1 VLRERRSSARL
12 HNCENV
18 SANMPPLGPGES
30 EPLSQ
35 RFIRCH
41 HCGLPHN
48 LSDEVCPI
56 TGKSIRRRRKS
67 EASQPPKDEESGR
80 HAMPIPLVS
89 QRQSGGGRYTIGGPP
104 GPDDGGEHR
113 LIGRIIGDKYR
124 VLDLIGEGGM
134 GTVYE
139 AEHLEIGRHVAIKV
153 LNRAHLGRK
162 EAIARFHQ
170 EARAAG
176 AIGHPNICEIYDV
189 GRLGDGSPYLVM
201 ERLHGQTLSDRI
213 NIEGALPFDDVI
225 SILTQ
230 VMSAL
235 VAAHQKSIIH
245 RDIKPENIFLT
256 ERVGCAAVVK
266 ILDFGISKSGNDQGD
281 LSLTRTGMVMGTPF
295 YMAPEQARGE
305 HIDHRVDIYAG
316 GVILYE
322 TLTGRRPFLASNYNA
337 LVIQVLSKQPVDP
350 REFRPA
356 IPAAFVPVVYKALS
370 KRREERYDDA
380 AGFIEALSNV
390 QSELGRGPTNAEIKK
405 LAEEVRSRPPPALL
419 PSDLP
424 ADSMDIPVVFSET
437 GTGQQPITLGTGEVD
452 VDLDTGPHAAE
463 DDATLVGDKATFE
476 EDRAGV
482 RVFGVGQRSEDEEV
496 NDTIVDPSGAMLGEI
511 WSQLEKA
518 KEARRTAAD
527 ATVRTERL
535 DGAAAESLLR
545 NLDDPD
551 GGETEADSKEEDG
564 RDGRYSLVSSF
575 PEADDNR
582 ATLQTEPQRD
592 LDDKTTQRPP
602 SRPKVPRPSVV
613 AAGEIAPVAIPSPPR
628 MPSRKQTKIGI
639 PPPAPLSRHEGD
651 EPDDDDVT
659 TLFVASDD
667 GPRELGT
674 KEKDRGSTPEIP
686 RPPGT
691 PRI

>member
-1 VLRERRSSARL
+1 
-12 HNCENV
+12 
-18 SANMPPLGPGES
+18 MPSLGPGES

-56 TGKSIRRRRKS
+56 TGKSIRRQRKS
-67 EASQPPKDEESGR
+67 GAPGTSEKEESGR

-89 QRQSGGGRYTIGGPP
+89 QRQSSGARRAVASPERE
-104 GPDDGGEHR
+104 EHR

-139 AEHLEIGRHVAIKV
+139 AEHLEIGRRVAIKV

-162 EAIARFHQ
+162 EAVARFHQ

-230 VMSAL
+230 VLSAL
-235 VAAHQKSIIH
+235 VAAHQKRIIH

-256 ERVGCAAVVK
+256 ERVGCTAVVK
-266 ILDFGISKSGNDQGD
+266 ILDFGISKSGSDQGD

-337 LVIQVLSKQPVDP
+337 LVIQVLSKQPIDP

-356 IPAAFVPVVYKALS
+356 IPAAFVPVVFKALS
-370 KRREERYDDA
+370 KRREDRYDDA
-380 AGFIEALSNV
+380 AGFIEALSEV

-419 PSDLP
+419 PSDYP

-437 GTGQQPITLGTGEVD
+437 GTGQQPVSLETGEVD
-452 VDLDTGPHAAE
+452 VDLETGPHASE
-463 DDATLVGDKATFE
+463 GDATLVGDSHSFHEEKAS
-476 EDRAGV
+476 GV
-482 RVFGVGQRSEDEEV
+482 RVFGANHPNEDEEV

-511 WSQLEKA
+511 WAQLERA
-518 KEARRTAAD
+518 KEQTRKSTPAD
-527 ATVRTERL
+527 ATERTNKL
-535 DGAAAESLLR
+535 DRESAESLLR

-551 GGETEADSKEEDG
+551 GGATEADGKGEEDAS
-564 RDGRYSLVSSF
+564 DGRYSLVSSF
-575 PEADDNR
+575 PEAPDDDGR
-582 ATLQTEPQRD
+582 AARAAMATEPQEE
-592 LDDKTTQRPP
+592 LEDKTTQRPT
-602 SRPKVPRPSVV
+602 SHAKAPRPSVP
-613 AAGEIAPVAIPSPPR
+613 AGQASRAPIPSPPKR
-628 MPSRKQTKIGI
+628 STSRKRTKIGA
-639 PPPAPLSRHEGD
+639 PPPAPSSKHD
-651 EPDDDDVT
+651 ANEPEDDAVT

-667 GPRELGT
+667 GPKEVASN
-674 KEKDRGSTPEIP
+674 EKDRGLGPKIP

-691 PRI
+691 PRL

>member
-1 VLRERRSSARL
+1 
-12 HNCENV
+12 
-18 SANMPPLGPGES
+18 
-30 EPLSQ
+30 
-35 RFIRCH
+35 
-41 HCGLPHN
+41 
-48 LSDEVCPI
+48 
-56 TGKSIRRRRKS
+56 
-67 EASQPPKDEESGR
+67 
-80 HAMPIPLVS
+80 MPIPLVS
-89 QRQSGGGRYTIGGPP
+89 QRQSSGARRAVGGASERE
-104 GPDDGGEHR
+104 DHR
-113 LIGRIIGDKYR
+113 LVGRIIGDKYR

-162 EAIARFHQ
+162 EAVARFHQ

-213 NIEGALPFDDVI
+213 NLEGALPFDDVI

-230 VMSAL
+230 VLSAL
-235 VAAHQKSIIH
+235 VAAHQKRIIH

-256 ERVGCAAVVK
+256 ERVGCTAVVK
-266 ILDFGISKSGNDQGD
+266 ILDFGISKSGSDQGE

-356 IPAAFVPVVYKALS
+356 IPAAFVPVVFKALS
-370 KRREERYDDA
+370 KRREDRYDDA
-380 AGFIEALSNV
+380 AGFIEALSEV

-405 LAEEVRSRPPPALL
+405 LAEEVRSRPPPALV
-419 PSDLP
+419 PSDFP

-437 GTGQQPITLGTGEVD
+437 GTGQQPVSLDTGEVD
-452 VDLDTGPHAAE
+452 VDLETGPHAAE
-463 DDATLVGDKATFE
+463 GDPTLVGDSPSFDE
-476 EDRAGV
+476 EKVPGV
-482 RVFGVGQRSEDEEV
+482 RVFGANQRAHEDEEV

-511 WSQLEKA
+511 WAQLERA
-518 KEARRTAAD
+518 KEQTRKSTSAD
-527 ATVRTERL
+527 STERTNKL
-535 DGAAAESLLR
+535 DRESAESLLHS
-545 NLDDPD
+545 LDDPD
-551 GGETEADSKEEDG
+551 GGATEADEEDEG
-564 RDGRYSLVSSF
+564 DGSDGRYSLVSSF
-575 PEADDNR
+575 PEASDDNGR
-582 ATLQTEPQRD
+582 AARTAMATEPQD
-592 LDDKTTQRPP
+592 ELEDKTTQRPT
-602 SRPKVPRPSVV
+602 SQAKVPRPSV
-613 AAGEIAPVAIPSPPR
+613 AAEAPHAPIPGPPR
-628 MPSRKQTKIGI
+628 LPTSRKRTKIGA
-639 PPPAPLSRHEGD
+639 PPPAHSPKRDAD

-667 GPRELGT
+667 GPKEVAS
-674 KEKDRGSTPEIP
+674 KEKDRGSGPEIP